1 MDELAR
7 PGGDSAPIKTQ
18 GPVPPPDQRLRPPTP
33 RVALVLVAA
42 TVVGLLLYLGR
53 EALTPFIVGLLLV
66 YLLDPPVERLSRLR
80 VGPLRLPRWL
90 AILVVYAIAIV
101 AVIELLNITLQ
112 PLVRQLADFIK
123 NLPELLRSFDALA
136 RRISASYEGL
146 QLPPQVRDFLDRTL
160 ADLGQGLGGFDPSIL
175 LPVFGSLAGFVSTIF
190 GFFIIPFW
198 VFYLL
203 KDRPALTAAFN
214 RSLPPEW
221 RADAWA
227 IIDIVDE
234 VLGRWVRGQLV
245 LGLTVG
251 LATFAGLLLLNGW
264 VDPVFGRFALFF
276 AVLAGFLELLPII
289 GPILSAIPPL
299 VVAITISPQAA
310 LAVLVLYFAIQ
321 QLENTIL
328 VPKIQGD
335 AVQLHPGAV
344 VFALIVG
351 GTIAGLLGAILAL
364 PVTAAGRDVFRH
376 LFRRLSRP
384 GPALPEGLAAEGSP
398 AARRSAGTTV
408 PGSADGAPGSAG
420 TTAPPGASDG

>member
-1 MDELAR
+1 MEELAQ
-7 PGGDSAPIKTQ
+7 PGGDATPIATRAPTPAD
-18 GPVPPPDQRLRPPTP
+18 GPRVRPPTP
-33 RVALVLVAA
+33 RAALVLVGAV
-42 TVVGLLLYLGR
+42 VVGILLYLGR

-66 YLLDPPVERLSRLR
+66 YLLDPPVERLSRLHL
-80 VGPLRLPRWL
+80 GPIRLPRWL

-101 AVIELLNITLQ
+101 LIVELLNITLQ
-112 PLVRQLADFIK
+112 PLARQLADFVK
-123 NLPELLRSFDALA
+123 NLPELLKSFDALA
-136 RRISASYEGL
+136 RRISTSYEGL
-146 QLPPQVRDFLDRTL
+146 QLPPQVRDFLDRAL
-160 ADLGQGLGGFDPSIL
+160 ADLGQGPGGFDPSIL
-175 LPVFGSLAGFVSTIF
+175 LPVFGSLAGLVSTVF

-203 KDRPALTAAFN
+203 KDRPGLTTAFD

-221 RADAWA
+221 RADVWA

-234 VLGRWVRGQLV
+234 VLGRWVRGQLI

-251 LATFAGLLLLNGW
+251 LATFVGLLLLNGW

-299 VVAITISPQAA
+299 LVAITISPQAA

-321 QLENTIL
+321 QIENAIL

-335 AVQLHPGAV
+335 AVQIHPSAV

-376 LFRRLSRP
+376 LFRRLGP
-384 GPALPEGLAAEGSP
+384 GSSG
-398 AARRSAGTTV
+398 V
-408 PGSADGAPGSAG
+408 PGALAG
-420 TTAPPGASDG
+420 VPGASGSSVPSGTAAPSEPLAPAAPSESPGEAPDA

>member
-1 MDELAR
+1 MEELAR
-7 PGGDSAPIKTQ
+7 PGGDTAPIDTQ
-18 GPVPPPDQRLRPPTP
+18 GPVPARDQRLRPPTP
-33 RVALVLVAA
+33 RVALVLAA
-42 TVVGLLLYLGR
+42 AAVVGVLLYLGR

-66 YLLDPPVERLSRLR
+66 YLLDPPVERLSRLH
-80 VGPLRLPRWL
+80 VGPVRLPRWL
-90 AILVVYAIAIV
+90 AILVVYAVAIV
-101 AVIELLNITLQ
+101 GVIELLNITLQ
-112 PLVRQLADFIK
+112 PLVRQLADFVK
-123 NLPELLRSFDALA
+123 NLPELLKSFDALA

-203 KDRPALTAAFN
+203 KDRPALTAAFD

-234 VLGRWVRGQLV
+234 VLGRWVRGQLI

-251 LATFAGLLLLNGW
+251 LATFAGLLVLNGW

-289 GPILSAIPPL
+289 GPILSAVPPL
-299 VVAITISPQAA
+299 LVAITISPQAA

-321 QLENTIL
+321 QVENAIL

-376 LFRRLSRP
+376 LFRRLSPVPSGPSGSLERAVTAGSPGSPGSPGAAAVPGAATVP
-384 GPALPEGLAAEGSP
+384 GPAASPGSP
-398 AARRSAGTTV
+398 DA
-408 PGSADGAPGSAG
+408 
-420 TTAPPGASDG
+420 